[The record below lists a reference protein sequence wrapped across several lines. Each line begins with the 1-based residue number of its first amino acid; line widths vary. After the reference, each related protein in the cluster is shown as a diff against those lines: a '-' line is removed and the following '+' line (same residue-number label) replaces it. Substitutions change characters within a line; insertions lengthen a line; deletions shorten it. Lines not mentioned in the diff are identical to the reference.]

1 MNEREPWRNS
11 SCGNSCMFGSPGGMG
26 TNGWCTCLASERDV
40 QKRIR
45 IHRGVLALKDGIRE
59 RDEEIAA
66 LREDR
71 DRWYSAAGQR
81 QDELNEAHRAL
92 EYCTRFIQIERDDN
106 PAHLLAPDFVRRQV
120 RIAKAQYGSTSW
132 AALREEK

>member
-1 MNEREPWRNS
+1 MTDETARRERSLLR
-11 SCGNSCMFGSPGGMG
+11 
-26 TNGWCTCLASERDV
+26 TSERMIAADFG
-40 QKRIR
+40 RI
-45 IHRGVLALKDGIRE
+45 GWGPELADAYLAGARE
-59 RDEEIAA
+59 EAAIQAAEIAA
-66 LREDR
+66 LREER
-71 DRWYSAAGQR
+71 DRWYFAAGQR

-92 EYCTRFIQIERDDN
+92 EFCTRFIEIERDDN